1 MDQFLSGEL
10 PTRLLIT
17 LVSLILYPGSLR
29 YSAYYLNQ
37 EHGSQ
42 SNAEQ
47 QAPLRSVLNSF
58 AD

>member
-1 MDQFLSGEL
+1 MDHFLSDKL

-37 EHGSQ
+37 EHGNQ
-42 SNAEQ
+42 NNAQ